1 MGILIDTSVLIN
13 LERGRVDLES
23 VASLA
28 PASISVITTSEL
40 LHGTHRAADERTRER
55 RRGFVEQVLDA
66 FEPLPI
72 TNAIARTH
80 ASIWA
85 AVTSAGTPV
94 DTHDLWIAATAL
106 VHGFAVVTENARDF
120 SRVPGLDVVLPPP
133 PRGTTP
139 AS

>member
-1 MGILIDTSVLIN
+1 VGALIDTSVLID

-40 LHGTHRAADERTRER
+40 LHGTHRAVDARTRER

-72 TNAIARTH
+72 TSAVARTH

-106 VHGFAVVTENARDF
+106 VHGLTVVTENVRDF
-120 SRVPGLDVVLPPP
+120 SRVPGLDVVAPSQPE
-133 PRGTTP
+133 TAT